1 MCWESDQPVKPNPPA
16 PVIEVRN
23 LTCGYGETVV
33 LQDVSFVVHPRE
45 VLFVIGGSGCGKST
59 LLRCL
64 IGLLKPLQGDITYF
78 GKSFTAADAPQRRE
92 ILKTFG
98 VLYQNNALW
107 SSMTLAE
114 NVALPLEEHTALSR
128 ADREE
133 IVTLKLTEVGLA
145 GAEGLYPAELSG
157 GMKKRAAL
165 ARALALDPAI
175 VFFDEPSEGLD
186 PITSREMDRLI
197 LQVRDVLGTTMVIV
211 SHQLS
216 SIFRLADRV
225 IVLDRAAKGIIA
237 EGKPS
242 ELAARSSDPRVR
254 DFLNQDANSAERGA
268 HASAIATEVQF
279 R

>member
-1 MCWESDQPVKPNPPA
+1 MNDDPNV
-16 PVIEVRN
+16 PVIEVKS

-33 LQDVSFVVHPRE
+33 LKEVTFAVHARE

-64 IGLLKPLQGDITYF
+64 IGLLKPFQGDIAYY
-78 GKSFTAADAPQRRE
+78 GKSFTAADAGQRRN

-114 NVALPLEEHTALSR
+114 NISLPLEEHTSLSP
-128 ADREE
+128 ADRQE
-133 IVTLKLTEVGLA
+133 IVALKLTEVGLA
-145 GAEGLYPAELSG
+145 GSEELYPSELSG
-157 GMKKRAAL
+157 GMQKRAAL

-186 PITSREMDRLI
+186 PIISREMDELI
-197 LQVRDVLGTTMVIV
+197 LQVRENFGTTMVIV

-225 IVLDRAAKGIIA
+225 IMLSHETKGIIA
-237 EGKPS
+237 EGAPT
-242 ELAARSSDPRVR
+242 ELAATSADSHVR
-254 DFLNQDANSAERGA
+254 DFLKRDDDLPDRVNKNSAGSDKLIKNENK
-268 HASAIATEVQF
+268 T
-279 R
+279 

>member
-1 MCWESDQPVKPNPPA
+1 MKNDPTA
-16 PVIEVRN
+16 TVIEVKS

-33 LQDVSFVVHPRE
+33 LQEVSLAVHERE

-64 IGLLKPLQGDITYF
+64 IGLLKPIHGEVFYF
-78 GKSFTAADAPQRRE
+78 GKSFTAADSGQRRE

-114 NVALPLEEHTALSR
+114 NISLPLEEHTSLSR
-128 ADREE
+128 ADRETM
-133 IVTLKLTEVGLA
+133 IALKLAEVGLA
-145 GAEGLYPAELSG
+145 GSQELYPSELSG
-157 GMKKRAAL
+157 GMQKRAAL

-186 PITSREMDRLI
+186 PIMSREMDELI
-197 LQVRDVLGTTMVIV
+197 LQVRENFGTTMVIV
-211 SHQLS
+211 SHQLA

-225 IVLDRAAKGIIA
+225 IMLNHETRGIIA
-237 EGKPS
+237 EGDPA
-242 ELAARSSDPRVR
+242 ELAATSTDPRVR
-254 DFLNQDANSAERGA
+254 DFLNPGNARPGRRNENSAGGNKP
-268 HASAIATEVQF
+268 IIK
-279 R
+279 

>member
-1 MCWESDQPVKPNPPA
+1 MKNDLPA
-16 PVIEVRN
+16 TAIEVKD
-23 LTCGYGETVV
+23 LACGYGETVV
-33 LQDVSFVVHPRE
+33 LERVSFTVHPRE
-45 VLFVIGGSGCGKST
+45 LLFVIGGSGCGKST

-64 IGLLKPLQGDITYF
+64 IGLLKPWHGDVAYF
-78 GKSFTAADAPQRRE
+78 GESFIAADAGQRRA

-114 NVALPLEEHTALSR
+114 NVSLPLEEHTSLTR
-128 ADREE
+128 ADRRE
-133 IVTLKLTEVGLA
+133 IVALKLTQVGLS
-145 GAEGLYPAELSG
+145 GSEELYPSELSG

-197 LQVRDVLGTTMVIV
+197 LQVRETLGTTMIIV

-225 IVLDRAAKGIIA
+225 IMLDHESKGIIA
-237 EGKPS
+237 EGAPA
-242 ELAARSSDPRVR
+242 ELATASTDPRVR
-254 DFLNQDANSAERGA
+254 DFLRQDDGF
-268 HASAIATEVQF
+268 ATQTGPAPPVQPGLPAK
-279 R
+279 